1 MESSIPL
8 GFADFCDFFFF
19 VLLPHHWPPII
30 SLDSFDF
37 WKNSIVVRL
46 ANRGQSESDSHDCIQ
61 CDLIG
66 SADDESFH
74 SRPLSLIGRF
84 FIFIFL
90 AFFGLFL
97 ETGSPREDLV

>member
-19 VLLPHHWPPII
+19 RFTSPP
-30 SLDSFDF
+30 LAANHFARF
-37 WKNSIVVRL
+37 VRFLEEFNRRSI
-46 ANRGQSESDSHDCIQ
+46 GE
-61 CDLIG
+61 
-66 SADDESFH
+66 
-74 SRPLSLIGRF
+74 SLIGRF